1 MSSGWEIA
9 VAIATSIAAIASG
22 LAAGAAL
29 WVANLTRKE
38 VRTSQEQVSVSNETR
53 YDQQRPLLIPS
64 SAYSMKKGMVQNE
77 GTGLALTLRGVF
89 FGMHCAP
96 DDPPTSQ
103 VLAEL
108 GPLRAGSGLEFAM
121 SPSKLRIRG
130 GSTLDREGKYSFLP
144 GPLDEAE
151 QQSLVLPRAG
161 RLTITYRDMFGR
173 RHASIFDYRE
183 QIGWEYVVFLSG
195 IDRDI
200 LDLAILGF
208 EAELRKGTTT

>member
-9 VAIATSIAAIASG
+9 VAIATSIAAVASG

-38 VRTSQEQVSVSNETR
+38 VRTSQEQVSVSNEAR

-77 GTGLALTLRGVF
+77 GTSLALTLRGVF

-96 DDPPTSQ
+96 DDKPTSQ

-108 GPLRAGSGLEFAM
+108 GPLQAGSG
-121 SPSKLRIRG
+121 
-130 GSTLDREGKYSFLP
+130 
-144 GPLDEAE
+144 
-151 QQSLVLPRAG
+151 
-161 RLTITYRDMFGR
+161 
-173 RHASIFDYRE
+173 
-183 QIGWEYVVFLSG
+183 
-195 IDRDI
+195 
-200 LDLAILGF
+200 
-208 EAELRKGTTT
+208 